1 MKTPDEVAA
10 LLVPCRFRAGR
21 VVTWRFARR
30 PKTDFASPGRWR
42 VWHSFWGRRS
52 LCVARFRKN
61 RRYGITI
68 DRQRYNVFELFELAE
83 RRLRH
88 G

>member
-10 LLVPCRFRAGR
+10 LLVPARFRDGR

-30 PKTDFASPGRWR
+30 PQSDFASPGRWR

-52 LCVARFRKN
+52 LCVTRFRKA
-61 RRYGITI
+61 RRYGII
-68 DRQRYNVFELFELAE
+68 VDGQRFNVFELFALAE
-83 RRLRH
+83 RRFQH